1 MDRRRI
7 CEAATGS
14 IMEAFS
20 KLILSA
26 DMSDIRLSMDGIKWL
41 LVFSTDTASSKDSK
55 SPIEGLSMDGLFEPR
70 RMYFRR
76 LSVDCK
82 HESDCIVLTALGGK
96 LYLHA
101 LLNETAFFGVS
112 FAVPWVKSGA
122 NVALITVIV

>member
-1 MDRRRI
+1 M
-7 CEAATGS
+7 
-14 IMEAFS
+14 MEAFS

-26 DMSDIRLSMDGIKWL
+26 DISDIRLSLDAIKRVT
-41 LVFSTDTASSKDSK
+41 VFSMDASSAKDSK
-55 SPIEGLSMDGLFEPR
+55 SPIEGMSMDGVFEPR

-82 HESDCIVLTALGGK
+82 HKSDCIVLTAFGGK

-101 LLNETAFFGVS
+101 LLSETAFVGVS